1 MPVSALLGVSTTAGA
16 GTTQP
21 DRLVANT
28 AWMCARSALRLILQG
43 AYFVAVARVLGAAG
57 YGEFIAVGALTV
69 MLAPFGCF
77 GTGNLLI
84 RDVSREPAAMAQSWW
99 TALATTV
106 LSGLPMIA
114 ALLALAAWI
123 LPGTP
128 PLLVLLIGIADL
140 VFAQLADICGKAF
153 QAERRLDLTATIDT
167 LLSAVKLVAAL
178 GLCLLVSKPTALAW
192 AGFYAGANLLGAAV
206 GIGLVVARHR
216 VLPPRFSV
224 SVRTLRE
231 GLYFALSLWAQAVQ
245 KDIDKMLIVRLSGPL
260 AAGVYAAAFRVVE
273 MAFTPI
279 FSLLA
284 ATYPGFF
291 RHGVSGLRGTI
302 AYARPLVLVGGLF
315 GLAGGLVLTVAAP
328 VLPLLLGDGF
338 EGSVEAVQWLALTPL
353 LKSLHYVAGDVL
365 TGAGFQRL
373 RTCLQLGVGAAA
385 IGMAVWAI
393 PLYSWRGAAG
403 AAVVSNVLLVV
414 ASWVAIAV
422 MRRRS

>member
-1 MPVSALLGVSTTAGA
+1 
-16 GTTQP
+16 
-21 DRLVANT
+21 
-28 AWMCARSALRLILQG
+28 MCARSALRLILQG
-43 AYFVAVARVLGAAG
+43 AYFVAVARGLGASG
-57 YGEFIAVGALTV
+57 YGEFISVGVLAA

-178 GLCLLVSKPTALAW
+178 GLCVLVSTPTTLAW

-206 GIGLVVARHR
+206 GIGLVVVRHR

-260 AAGVYAAAFRVVE
+260 AAGVYTAAFRLVE

-302 AYARPLVLVGGLF
+302 AYARPLVLVGGLY
-315 GLAGGLVLTVAAP
+315 GLAAGLVLTVAAP

-338 EGSVEAVQWLALTPL
+338 EGSVEVVQWLALTPL
-353 LKSLHYVAGDVL
+353 LKSLHYIAGDVL